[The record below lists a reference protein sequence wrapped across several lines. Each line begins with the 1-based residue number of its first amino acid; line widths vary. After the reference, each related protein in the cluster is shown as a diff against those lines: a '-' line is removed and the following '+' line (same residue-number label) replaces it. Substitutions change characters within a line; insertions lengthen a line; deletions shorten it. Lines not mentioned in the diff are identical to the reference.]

1 LQAFVWRHNRT
12 FHSHSM
18 IQEPCVH
25 QDFYLDA
32 VAVVVAATMEE
43 AVAKL
48 VQQNKGWR
56 AEDLYRLPP
65 KVFSLQEAAV
75 LFSDIRG

>member
-1 LQAFVWRHNRT
+1 
-12 FHSHSM
+12 M

-56 AEDLYRLPP
+56 AEDLYRLSP